1 MADTKAQYE
10 LQQRYDACSQSL
22 EDPEVQHLINQADEM
37 MGKPARM
44 LIAQAGLGPSTT
56 TSFNLV
62 DLGCGTGLVA
72 SCVLESVQSSVLSES
87 KILCTDANVRF
98 VDILMQRAQRDKWI
112 NVDAAVGDAQN
123 SGLPEHS
130 FSHVTI
136 NFAMHIIPDPAAVLR
151 DTLRIL
157 KPGGVLAFSV
167 PHVDNGHDGGWIPDL
182 RSALESLPFQTPFP
196 DPMPVALHGKPQWV
210 EPEGIKAEL
219 AGHGFVDVKVET
231 IEMIHPVTN
240 AESFLA
246 SFSMMIK
253 WIIETYWGA
262 EQKQQYGDRFSKTL
276 VEHLESKHGG
286 KGWDLHSIAIL
297 VTARTPQ

>member
-1 MADTKAQYE
+1 M
-10 LQQRYDACSQSL
+10 
-22 EDPEVQHLINQADEM
+22 INQADEM

-44 LIAQAGLGPSTT
+44 LITQAGLASIT

-72 SCVLESVQSSVLSES
+72 SCVLKAVQPSVLSES
-87 KILCTDANVRF
+87 KILCTDVNARF
-98 VDILMQRAQRDKWI
+98 VDILLQRIQRDKWI
-112 NVDAAVGDAQN
+112 NVDAAVGDAQI
-123 SGLPEHS
+123 SDLPEHS

-151 DTLRIL
+151 EKLRIL
-157 KPGGVLAFSV
+157 KPGGILAFTV
-167 PHVDNGHDGGWIPDL
+167 PHINNGHDGGWVPDL

-219 AGHGFVDVKVET
+219 TDHGFIDVKVET
-231 IEMIHPVTN
+231 MEMIHPVSN
-240 AESFLA
+240 AKSFLA

-253 WIIETYWGA
+253 WVIDTYWTA
-262 EQKQQYGDRFSKTL
+262 EQKQQYGDGFNKTL

-286 KGWDLHSIAIL
+286 KGWDLYSTAIV